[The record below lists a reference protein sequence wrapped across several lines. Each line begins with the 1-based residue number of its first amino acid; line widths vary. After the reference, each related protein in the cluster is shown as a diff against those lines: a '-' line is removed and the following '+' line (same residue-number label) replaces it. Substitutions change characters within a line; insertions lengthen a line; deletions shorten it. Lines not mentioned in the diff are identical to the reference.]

1 MNKMTARYVT
11 ILLLL
16 CLPQSLISQ
25 SSESLEWQIRFLS
38 GTKMESLPID
48 EIIMMENGSEFR
60 LVITPDLDSYCY
72 VISYGSDR
80 QIDVLHNQILKGGTP
95 LYLGPVRIYGVSG
108 AGNATETLY
117 VIMSLSR
124 QINLERLIE
133 YFDKNKGSQQH
144 TNNLYR
150 EIVRLQ
156 RAVSILGESPSEIIT
171 SGGTTRSTDKTDNI
185 GQSLATKFSGKEIY
199 VIPIAISHK

>member
-1 MNKMTARYVT
+1 MKVQYIT

-25 SSESLEWQIRFLS
+25 SSESLDWQIQFLS
-38 GTKMESLPID
+38 GRARESMPLNEP
-48 EIIMMENGSEFR
+48 IMMENGSEFR
-60 LVITPDLDSYCY
+60 LAIRSESDSYCH
-72 VISYGSDR
+72 VISYGSDK
-80 QIDVLHNQILKGGTP
+80 QIEVLHNQVLKGGTS
-95 LYLGPVRIYGVSG
+95 LNLGPVRVNESSG
-108 AGNATETLY
+108 TESATETLY

-133 YFDKNKGSQQH
+133 YFVNNKSSQQH

-156 RAVSILGESPSEIIT
+156 RAVSALGEFPSEIIT
-171 SGGTTRSTDKTDNI
+171 SGGTTRSADSADTLS
-185 GQSLATKFSGKEIY
+185 QSLATKFTGREIY
-199 VIPIAISHK
+199 VIPIAISH